1 MITTQKDVEVTV
13 PLKYLSNFCRTLKIP
28 LINCEINLIC
38 IWSANVFIVSTAV
51 PIFGCFLF
59 EICSERNLY
68 AI

>member
-1 MITTQKDVEVTV
+1 MITTQKDVEVIV

-51 PIFGCFLF
+51 PIWMLF
-59 EICSERNLY
+59 IRNM
-68 AI
+68 